1 MDDEKLKIVLA
12 LLSGVIFSLVF
23 ILLAFI
29 LPIHSPKTPPKT
41 MDSELQKLSK
51 AYKESLPNLPPEQRP
66 PLSGE
71 NNSTH

>member
-12 LLSGVIFSLVF
+12 LLSGVIFSLIF

-29 LPIHSPKTPPKT
+29 LPLNSSKTPEKT

-51 AYKESLPNLPPEQRP
+51 HYKDSQLKPPP
-66 PLSGE
+66 K
-71 NNSTH
+71 H

>member
-29 LPIHSPKTPPKT
+29 LPLNGPKVPEKT

-51 AYKESLPNLPPEQRP
+51 QYKESQPKPPPE
-66 PLSGE
+66 
-71 NNSTH
+71 H